1 MAVPSRAYCDARLAV
16 SENAI
21 ATTASLSRINGSSST
36 STHCFA
42 ACPAD
47 SIFRST
53 NLLLWWI
60 PNSTSFADAAI
71 TNAASSLDS
80 VIRRIRSRLRSF
92 SSSCSRRHCARISNM
107 RVISMT
113 YPSSMFLLVL
123 LVQLV
128 VVVVAVL
135 VDDDCSSPSPPPSLD
150 MPVGKGQSARRTV
163 KKRNSFC
170 ADSVSFPIE
179 GSTTRSEEAISACLL
194 THSSRSQQSPPPPII
209 VSLLMFFPMM
219 ALISSSLLLAARH
232 NLTKQ
237 STTATFCARLNG
249 VVGVVDAKNDA
260 RNDMCSSWSFILS
273 VSPSSVLFR
282 SSPVRSSC

>member
-80 VIRRIRSRLRSF
+80 VIRCIRSSLRSF
-92 SSSCSRRHCARISNM
+92 SSSCSRRHCARIPNM
-107 RVISMT
+107 RVISVA
-113 YPSSMFLLVL
+113 YPSSMFLLLLLLLPVL
-123 LVQLV
+123 T
-128 VVVVAVL
+128 
-135 VDDDCSSPSPPPSLD
+135 DGDCSFPSPPPLLD
-150 MPVGKGQSARRTV
+150 ISVGMGQSARRTV
-163 KKRNSFC
+163 KKRNSFS
-170 ADSVSFPIE
+170 AASVSFSIE
-179 GSTTRSEEAISACLL
+179 GSTTLSEEATFACLL
-194 THSSRSQQSPPPPII
+194 TEPSRSQQSPPPPIT
-209 VSLLMFFPMM
+209 VSLLMFFPMV
-219 ALISSSLLLAARH
+219 LISLLSSLSFSLSLATRH
-232 NLTKQ
+232 SLTKQ
-237 STTATFCARLNG
+237 
-249 VVGVVDAKNDA
+249 
-260 RNDMCSSWSFILS
+260 
-273 VSPSSVLFR
+273 
-282 SSPVRSSC
+282 